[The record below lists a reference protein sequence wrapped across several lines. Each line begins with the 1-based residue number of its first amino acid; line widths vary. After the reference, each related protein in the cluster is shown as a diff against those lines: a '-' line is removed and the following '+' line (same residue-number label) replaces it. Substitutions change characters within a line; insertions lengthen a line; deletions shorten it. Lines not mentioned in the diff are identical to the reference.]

1 MPDAPARS
9 EPPYRARLDAV
20 RDTLAGLG
28 VDALIVTHPPNLR
41 YLGGFDGSLGALLV
55 TASECS
61 LIVDGRYIT
70 IREGAGVGI

>member
-1 MPDAPARS
+1 M
-9 EPPYRARLDAV
+9 

-41 YLGGFDGSLGALLV
+41 YLCGFDGSLGALLV
-55 TASECS
+55 TSRECS

-70 IREGAGVGI
+70 IAKERAAAI